1 MKNNKTRNIAI
12 TGMLFALAMVL
23 SFLEGIFTPLMGLP
37 PGVKLGLANIVVMYA
52 LFFMGRKE
60 AVMLII
66 LKSLFA
72 FLTRGAIAAVLSF
85 CGGGLSLMA
94 LMLLMLL
101 KKAPPMFI
109 MSVTGAIMHNIGQLL
124 ALRFLVTTS
133 PYTIYYLPILLISG
147 VVMGAL
153 TSVSLQAVLPA
164 LAKLGIEKK
173 Q

>member
-1 MKNNKTRNIAI
+1 
-12 TGMLFALAMVL
+12 
-23 SFLEGIFTPLMGLP
+23 
-37 PGVKLGLANIVVMYA
+37 
-52 LFFMGRKE
+52 
-60 AVMLII
+60 
-66 LKSLFA
+66 
-72 FLTRGAIAAVLSF
+72 
-85 CGGGLSLMA
+85 A

-147 VVMGAL
+147 VIMGAL

-173 Q
+173 H